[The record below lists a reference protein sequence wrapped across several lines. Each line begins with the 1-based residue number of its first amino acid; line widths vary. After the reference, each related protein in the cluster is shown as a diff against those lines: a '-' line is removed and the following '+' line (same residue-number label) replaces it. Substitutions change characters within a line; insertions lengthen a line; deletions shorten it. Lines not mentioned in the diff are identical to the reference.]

1 MFTDTQKAI
10 VKDTLADRIDTHG
23 SAWIA
28 FTDEYIVEVEQIPD
42 YDTSLRDFDYYGNV
56 EFVCR
61 HGIYRPE
68 GFDGGAKKI
77 TSHFGEQV
85 WWQPPKDVNDPELL
99 STYEKLIREIIDYG
113 WSGYRMSVYTTCDC
127 CNQRVL
133 EGSVVSYGWEPFSD
147 GADIMDILMENLEYQ
162 VAYA

>member
-10 VKDTLADRIDTHG
+10 VKDTLADRIDTYG

-28 FTDEYIVEVEQIPD
+28 FADEYIVEVEQIPD
-42 YDTSLRDFDYYGNV
+42 DATSLRDFDYYGNV
-56 EFVCR
+56 EFVYR
-61 HGIYRPE
+61 HDNYRPK

-99 STYEKLIREIIDYG
+99 SAYEKLIREIIDYG
-113 WSGYRMSVYTTCDC
+113 WSGYRMSVYTNCDC

-133 EGSVVSYGWEPFSD
+133 EGSVATYGWEPFSD
-147 GADIMDILMENLEYQ
+147 GADIMDALMEHFEDQ